1 MWSDR
6 GPSFGGGN
14 DMALHNNCLHNN
26 NSFNDCPYTYETG
39 KYELCSGEKNF
50 MVKDYEVYLIN

>member
-39 KYELCSGEKNF
+39 KYELCGG
-50 MVKDYEVYLIN
+50 VKFYGQRL